1 MKKNRFYKLLFLSIS
16 LMLFSACNKINDSNE
31 GLKKKNEINY
41 TWKVIDACPK
51 KDMDIS
57 GFGEE
62 DGTIFFENDKFYGG
76 YKVSKGY
83 ERFKKSHPVE
93 NEDEFKDLNQF
104 NKALR
109 SVGYKAKNMDNFY
122 FFEDTIEE
130 SEMCFVLVDKGE
142 KLIIVTPL
150 NIWSEEQNYGAILFK
165 KVELKE

>member
-1 MKKNRFYKLLFLSIS
+1 MKRCRIYKLLFLSIT
-16 LMLFSACNKINDSNE
+16 LTLLSACTKINDSNE

-41 TWKVIDACPK
+41 TWKVIDAYPK

-62 DGTIFFENDKFYGG
+62 DGTIFFEKDKFYGG

-83 ERFKKSHPVE
+83 EKFKESHPVE
-93 NEDEFKDLNQF
+93 HESEFKDLDQF

-109 SVGYKAKNMDNFY
+109 SVGYKAKNMDNFF

-142 KLIIVTPL
+142 KLILVTPL

-165 KVELKE
+165 KLELRE